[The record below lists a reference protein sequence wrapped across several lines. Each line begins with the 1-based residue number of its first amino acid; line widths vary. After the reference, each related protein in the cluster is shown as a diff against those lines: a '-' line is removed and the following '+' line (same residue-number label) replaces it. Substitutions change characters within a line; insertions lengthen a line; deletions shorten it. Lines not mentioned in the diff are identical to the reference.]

1 MYADILTEYSAKAID
16 QTFTYKVPERLLGK
30 LKKGMKVLIPF
41 GQTKINGFVINIKD
55 ECSMD
60 NLK

>member
-30 LKKGMKVLIPF
+30 LKKGMKVLTF
-41 GQTKINGFVINIKD
+41 RHYDKKWSD
-55 ECSMD
+55 
-60 NLK
+60 